1 MFIISFYSVQLM
13 SIMDHYG
20 YATRPLV
27 EYNLDL
33 YTDRASF
40 LGWLEHMSERR
51 RLTISLDPAA
61 SDPARTKNKRIQ
73 VTSDLEKKAE
83 SEPEMIPVEGPPP
96 VEPTSASGSKR
107 SSKRR
112 RKSSRKSKEQNYK
125 EYSDSEEDVKSSKGS
140 KKTKSRGSSLRSS
153 PRSGATS
160 IKPNT
165 SAYGRPSDTGGKCP
179 KHLYPSRQ
187 EVSDSD
193 IDKRAKSDD
202 NSSHGD
208 SFTDS

>member
-33 YTDRASF
+33 YIDRASF

-51 RLTISLDPAA
+51 RLTITLDPAA

-83 SEPEMIPVEGPPP
+83 SEPEIIPVVGPPP
-96 VEPTSASGSKR
+96 VEPTSASGSKK

-112 RKSSRKSKEQNYK
+112 RKSSRKPKGQNYK
-125 EYSDSEEDVKSSKGS
+125 ESSDSEEDAKSSKGS

-187 EVSDSD
+187 EASDSD
-193 IDKRAKSDD
+193 IDKRARSDD
-202 NSSHGD
+202 NFSHGD
-208 SFTDS
+208 SLTDS

>member
-1 MFIISFYSVQLM
+1 M

-51 RLTISLDPAA
+51 RLTITLDPAA
-61 SDPARTKNKRIQ
+61 SDPTRTKNKRIQ
-73 VTSDLEKKAE
+73 VTSDLEREE
-83 SEPEMIPVEGPPP
+83 SEPELVPAEVPPP
-96 VEPTSASGSKR
+96 NEPTSASASKK
-107 SSKRR
+107 SSKRK
-112 RKSSRKSKEQNYK
+112 RKSSRRSKEK
-125 EYSDSEEDVKSSKGS
+125 DYSDSGEDIKSSKGL
-140 KKTKSRGSSLRSS
+140 KKPKSRGSSLRSS
-153 PRSGATS
+153 PRSGATT

-165 SAYGRPSDTGGKCP
+165 SAYGRPLDTGGKCP
-179 KHLYPSRQ
+179 KHLYSSKQ
-187 EVSDSD
+187 EASDSD
-193 IDKRAKSDD
+193 IDKRPKADD
-202 NSSHGD
+202 RSSHSD

>member
-1 MFIISFYSVQLM
+1 
-13 SIMDHYG
+13 MDHYG

-51 RLTISLDPAA
+51 RLAITLDPAA

-73 VTSDLEKKAE
+73 VTSDLERGGE
-83 SEPEMIPVEGPPP
+83 SEPELVPAEVPPP
-96 VEPTSASGSKR
+96 NEPAPVSASKK
-107 SSKRR
+107 SSKRKRKFSR
-112 RKSSRKSKEQNYK
+112 RSKGK
-125 EYSDSEEDVKSSKGS
+125 DYSDSEEDIKSSKGL
-140 KKTKSRGSSLRSS
+140 KKPKSRGSSLRSS
-153 PRSGATS
+153 PRSGAGT

-165 SAYGRPSDTGGKCP
+165 SAYGRPLDTGGKCP
-179 KHLYPSRQ
+179 KHLYASRQ
-187 EVSDSD
+187 ELSDSD
-193 IDKRAKSDD
+193 TLKKPQDD
-202 NSSHGD
+202 DRSSHDD

>member
-1 MFIISFYSVQLM
+1 M

-51 RLTISLDPAA
+51 RLTITLDPDA

-73 VTSDLEKKAE
+73 VTSDLERGEE
-83 SEPEMIPVEGPPP
+83 SEPELIPAEVPPP
-96 VEPTSASGSKR
+96 DEPSSVSASKK
-107 SSKRR
+107 SSKRK
-112 RKSSRKSKEQNYK
+112 RKSSRRSKEK
-125 EYSDSEEDVKSSKGS
+125 DYSDSEEDIKSSKGL
-140 KKTKSRGSSLRSS
+140 KKPKSRGSSLRSS
-153 PRSGATS
+153 PRSGATT

-165 SAYGRPSDTGGKCP
+165 SAYGRPLDTGGKCP
-179 KHLYPSRQ
+179 KHLYSSKQ
-187 EVSDSD
+187 EASDSD
-193 IDKRAKSDD
+193 IDKRPKADD
-202 NSSHGD
+202 RSSHSD

>member
-1 MFIISFYSVQLM
+1 
-13 SIMDHYG
+13 MDHYG

-40 LGWLEHMSERR
+40 LGWLEHVSERK
-51 RLTISLDPAA
+51 RLTIILDPAA
-61 SDPARTKNKRIQ
+61 SDPARTKNKRVQ
-73 VTSDLEKKAE
+73 VTSDLKKKAE
-83 SEPEMIPVEGPPP
+83 SEPEVIPAEGPPP

-112 RKSSRKSKEQNYK
+112 RKSSRKSKEKNYK
-125 EYSDSEEDVKSSKGS
+125 EYSDSEEDIKSSKGL
-140 KKTKSRGSSLRSS
+140 KKPKSRGSPLRSS
-153 PRSGATS
+153 PRSGAAT

-165 SAYGRPSDTGGKCP
+165 SAYGRALDTGGKCP
-179 KHLYPSRQ
+179 KHLYSSRQ
-187 EVSDSD
+187 EASDFD
-193 IDKRAKSDD
+193 IDKRGKSDD